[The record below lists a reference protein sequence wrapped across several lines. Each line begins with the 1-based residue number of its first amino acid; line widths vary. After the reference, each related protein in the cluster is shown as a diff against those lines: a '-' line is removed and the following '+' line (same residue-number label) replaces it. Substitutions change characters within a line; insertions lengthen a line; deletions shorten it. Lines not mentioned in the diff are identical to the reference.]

1 MTARNPDLVALQ
13 HDLSDVLDDLIE
25 AQERAQTADA
35 VRAIAREIAEVNHRI
50 TVAGQLLF
58 KRQTEQ
64 ITEAVLAIQE
74 ERATLDDAIA
84 DIEKVD
90 AFIRTVSSFLGLV
103 DKALDIAKLA

>member
-1 MTARNPDLVALQ
+1 MTRRNPDLVALQ
-13 HDLSDVLDDLIE
+13 HDLSDVLDDLID

-74 ERATLDDAIA
+74 ERAALDEAIA
-84 DIEKVD
+84 DIEKVG

-103 DKALDIAKLA
+103 DKALDLAKLV

>member
-1 MTARNPDLVALQ
+1 MTRRNPDLVALQ
-13 HDLSDVLDDLIE
+13 HDLSDVLDDLID

-74 ERATLDDAIA
+74 ERAALDEAIA
-84 DIEKVD
+84 DIEKVG

-103 DKALDIAKLA
+103 DQALDLAKLV

>member
-1 MTARNPDLVALQ
+1 MTRRNPDLVALQ

-58 KRQTEQ
+58 RRQTEQ

>member
-58 KRQTEQ
+58 KRQTAK
-64 ITEAVLAIQE
+64 ITEAVQAIQE
-74 ERATLDDAIA
+74 ERATLDEAIA
-84 DIEKVD
+84 DIEKVN

-103 DKALDIAKLA
+103 DKALDLAKLV